1 MMCSDGTRES
11 RERVGTSIRPRI
23 CVDRRCRP
31 ETVPV
36 AGSVAPYPVTIAH
49 ARAHALPPPTAAPAS
64 RSIPCSYLA
73 FPGALHRACAPA
85 AAARPRASRDYQ
97 KRQVLRW
104 RLCHDPA
111 CIHASRIDRALS
123 VRPVPS
129 PFGGRGV
136 RAIVLLL
143 DERVEE
149 HAANANGASE
159 QLNGLQRLA

>member
-1 MMCSDGTRES
+1 MCSDGTRES

-36 AGSVAPYPVTIAH
+36 AGSVARNDRT
-49 ARAHALPPPTAAPAS
+49 
-64 RSIPCSYLA
+64 
-73 FPGALHRACAPA
+73 
-85 AAARPRASRDYQ
+85 RPRATRSLRRSRLPVDSMLVPRVPRRTPQ
-97 KRQVLRW
+97 SVRAGRRGPPAGEPGLSETPGPRW

>member
-1 MMCSDGTRES
+1 MCSDGTRES

-23 CVDRRCRP
+23 YVDRRCRP

-36 AGSVAPYPVTIAH
+36 AGSVA
-49 ARAHALPPPTAAPAS
+49 RAGNDRT
-64 RSIPCSYLA
+64 
-73 FPGALHRACAPA
+73 
-85 AAARPRASRDYQ
+85 RPRARAPSAYRRSRLPVDSMLVPRVPRRTPQ
-97 KRQVLRW
+97 SVRAGRRGPPAGEPGLSETPGPRW
-104 RLCHDPA
+104 RHCHDPA